1 VQKTSWT
8 PARVL
13 GLSRKGQLGPDA
25 DADIA
30 VIDPRSRRA
39 ITTICGGKLVL
50 HNDAVVGHGSTVL
63 TSATGAAAVEHSG
76 CQPYVI
82 DLTQAGFYTGNG
94 LKA

>member
-1 VQKTSWT
+1 
-8 PARVL
+8 
-13 GLSRKGQLGPDA
+13 
-25 DADIA
+25 
-30 VIDPRSRRA
+30 
-39 ITTICGGKLVL
+39 
-50 HNDAVVGHGSTVL
+50 VVGHGSTVL